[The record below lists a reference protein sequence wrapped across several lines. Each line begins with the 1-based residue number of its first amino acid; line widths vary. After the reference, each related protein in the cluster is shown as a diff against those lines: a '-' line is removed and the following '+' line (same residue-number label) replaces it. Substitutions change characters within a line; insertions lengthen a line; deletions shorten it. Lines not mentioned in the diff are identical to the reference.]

1 MRHLSPRVC
10 LTVFTIFV
18 AQFVARGDEVVV
30 PNSLESF
37 EGNSEN
43 SFPFNIG
50 VLSSIGLESMRCQ
63 QIYSADQFSSLTQ
76 PVLITEIRFRPDGAF
91 GLPFDSELPDVQIS
105 LSTSSASLDGLSL
118 TFANNVGPDE
128 TIVHDGALHLSSSP
142 TGSAPFAFD
151 IVIVL
156 STPFLYDPS
165 QGNLLMDVRN
175 YGGGF
180 TTIFDAENTAG
191 DSVSRAHTT
200 AASDVDS
207 PTANFASSWGLVTK
221 FAYTPA
227 GSPPPPSSLSVA
239 IDVKPGSDDNQVN
252 LNSNGSVGAKS
263 QGKKPIAKGKQ
274 PKKKSKQASQKSP
287 GPVLQVAILTTDD
300 FDATLTV
307 VETVRLGDPLSG
319 GTVAP
324 MKSVLED
331 VDADGDLDVLMQFS
345 LSEMQS
351 ANAIAAE
358 SLVLALTAQTIDG
371 IAIDGMDSVNVKSK

>member
-10 LTVFTIFV
+10 LTVFTIFM
-18 AQFVARGDEVVV
+18 AQCAAHGDEVVV

-105 LSTSSASLDGLSL
+105 LSTSSASPDGLSL
-118 TFANNVGPDE
+118 IFAENVGPDE

-221 FAYTPA
+221 FTYTPA
-227 GSPPPPSSLSVA
+227 GSPPPPSSLLVA

-252 LNSNGSVGAKS
+252 LNSNGNVGAKS

-351 ANAIAAE
+351 ANAIA
-358 SLVLALTAQTIDG
+358 
-371 IAIDGMDSVNVKSK
+371 